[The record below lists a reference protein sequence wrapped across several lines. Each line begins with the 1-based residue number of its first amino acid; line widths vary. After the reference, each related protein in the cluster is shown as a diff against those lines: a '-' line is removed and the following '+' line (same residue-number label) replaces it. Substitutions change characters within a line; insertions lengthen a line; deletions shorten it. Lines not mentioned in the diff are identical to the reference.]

1 MSLFQT
7 LIAVFATIALFLHG
21 LGGFSKEVKEIGSD
35 YFKQLLSRITKYRLG
50 GFTLGIL
57 LTAVIQSSSAV
68 SSITVALVDAGV
80 IPFSNSLAVM
90 LGANVGTTSTA
101 WLVTLKVGQIAP
113 VFIVLGTLISMIP
126 AKIQVAGKSIFYFGL
141 ILFSLELISKSL
153 GPISSDPKILEVLK
167 YADSRILGVLAGIIV
182 TALVQ
187 SSSVTTGL
195 AIILA
200 QQGAFSTEG
209 AIAIIIGSNV
219 GTTSTALIA
228 AISMNPSAKLAAK
241 ANFLFNLFG
250 VIVCYPFIGGF
261 DNLASYFTNDIG
273 IQVAFAHLFFNVV
286 ISVLML
292 PFIKQFGNWLIEF
305 NTK

>member
-1 MSLFQT
+1 MSLLQT

-21 LGGFSKEVKEIGSD
+21 LNGFSKEVKEIGSD
-35 YFKQLLSRITKYRLG
+35 YFKSLIAKITSNRFG
-50 GFTLGIL
+50 GFALGIM
-57 LTAVIQSSSAV
+57 LTAIIQSSSAV
-68 SSITVALVDAGV
+68 SSITVALVDASV
-80 IPFSNSLAVM
+80 IPFANSLAVM

-113 VFIVLGTLISMIP
+113 VFIVLGTIISMIP
-126 AKIQVAGKSIFYFGL
+126 ARIQTAGKSIFYFGL
-141 ILFSLELISKSL
+141 ILFSLELISQALAPVSA
-153 GPISSDPKILEVLK
+153 DPRIVNILE
-167 YADSRILGVLAGIIV
+167 YADTRILGVMAGVLI

-195 AIILA
+195 SIILA
-200 QQGAFSTEG
+200 QQGVLSSEG

-228 AISMNPSAKLAAK
+228 SLAMDSAAKLAAK

-261 DNLASYFTNDIG
+261 DNLAAYFTNDIG
-273 IQVAFAHLFFNVV
+273 FQVAFAHLFFNIV
-286 ISVLML
+286 ISILML
-292 PFIKQFGNWLIEF
+292 PFIKQFGEWLE
-305 NTK
+305 KRQKA